1 MKRRAFLRNGL
12 LALGAPAVLP
22 SGARADAFLTLRQRR
37 QSGDSIRLSSNEN
50 PLGIPPASKEAIV
63 GGMGEANRYPGA
75 SRRALQQAVADRHG
89 IPTNGIVLGNGSTEV
104 LQMGV
109 QARLDPQLRL
119 VAPAPT
125 FEDVFEYSEPHP
137 WIDLKPVPLLSDH
150 AHDLTAMEEATKGAP
165 GPVLVYV
172 CNPNNPTG
180 SLTSVDDVETWISR
194 APENVHF
201 LVDEAYFEFVDSSSY
216 RSLDRLAL
224 ENPNVVV
231 ARTFSKVYGMAG
243 MRLGYGITHPE
254 TARALQAFAAGTNC
268 NHLALVAGLAALADE
283 EWIGKSVGANLQ
295 SRQVT
300 YAVLDELDL
309 EYLPSHT
316 NFVMHRISGDLRQ
329 YINRMG
335 EAGIRVGRPFP
346 PMLDFNRLSFGLP
359 EEMERHAETLRDF
372 RRKGWI

>member
-22 SGARADAFLTLRQRR
+22 FDARADVLLTPRQRR
-37 QSGDSIRLSSNEN
+37 QSGDPIRLSSNEN
-50 PLGIPPASKEAIV
+50 SLGIPPASRDAIM
-63 GGMGEANRYPGA
+63 GGMDQANRYPGA
-75 SRRALQQAVADRHG
+75 SRRALTEAVAERHG
-89 IPTNGIVLGNGSTEV
+89 IPTNGIVLGNGSTEI

-137 WIDLKPVPLLSDH
+137 WIDLKPVPLLPDY
-150 AHDLTAMEEATKGAP
+150 AHDLTGMEEATGGAP

-180 SLTSVDDVETWISR
+180 SLTSVDDVEAWIRR

-201 LVDEAYFEFVDSSSY
+201 LVDEAYFEFVDSSVY
-216 RSLDRLAL
+216 RSLDKLAL

-243 MRLGYGITHPE
+243 LRLGYGIAHPE

-268 NHLALVAGLAALADE
+268 NQLALVAGLAALGDE
-283 EWIGKSVGANLQ
+283 QWVDKSVAANLN
-295 SRQVT
+295 SRQIA
-300 YAVLDELDL
+300 YEVLEELGL

-316 NFVMHRISGDLRQ
+316 NFVMHRISGELRQ
-329 YINRMG
+329 YIDRMA

-346 PMLDFNRLSFGLP
+346 PMLDYNRCSFGLP
-359 EEMERHAETLRDF
+359 EEMERWAETLRTF
-372 RRKGWI
+372 RQRGWV

>member
-12 LALGAPAVLP
+12 MALGAPAVLP
-22 SGARADAFLTLRQRR
+22 ATARADVFLTPRQRR
-37 QSGDSIRLSSNEN
+37 QSDDPIRLSSNEN
-50 PLGIPPASKEAIV
+50 PLGIPPGSREAII
-63 GGMGEANRYPGA
+63 GGIEDGNRYPGN
-75 SRRALQQAVADRHG
+75 SRRALQEAVAQGHG
-89 IPTNGIVLGNGSTEV
+89 VPSNAIVLGNGSTEI

-109 QARLDPQLRL
+109 QAKLHPELRL

-137 WIDLKPVPLLSDH
+137 WIDLKPIPLLPDY
-150 AHDLTAMEEATKGAP
+150 AHDLSAMEEATKGAP

-180 SLTSVDDVETWISR
+180 SLTPVGDVESWIRR

-201 LVDEAYFEFVDSSSY
+201 LVDEAYFEFVDSGSY
-216 RSLDRLAL
+216 RSLDQLAV

-243 MRLGYGITHPE
+243 IRLGYGIAHPE
-254 TARALQAFAAGTNC
+254 TARVLQAFAAGTNC
-268 NHLALVAGLAALADE
+268 NHLALVAGLAALNDG
-283 EWIGKSVGANLQ
+283 EWVAKSVGANLE

-300 YAVLDELDL
+300 YAVLEELGL

-329 YINRMG
+329 YINRMR

-346 PMLDFNRLSFGLP
+346 PMLEFNRLSLGLP
-359 EEMERHAETLRDF
+359 EEMERHADTLRDF
-372 RRKGWI
+372 RRRGWI

>member
-1 MKRRAFLRNGL
+1 MRRRAFLRNGL

-22 SGARADAFLTLRQRR
+22 HAARADAFLTPRQRR

-50 PLGIPPASKEAIV
+50 PLGIPPGAKEAIV
-63 GGMGEANRYPGA
+63 GGMGDANRYPGG
-75 SRRALQQAVADRHG
+75 SRRALTEAVAERHG
-89 IPTNGIVLGNGSTEV
+89 IPTNGIVLGNGSTEI

-137 WIDLKPVPLLSDH
+137 WVDLHPVPLLPDY
-150 AHDLTAMEEATKGAP
+150 AHDLTAMEEATKRAP
-165 GPVLVYV
+165 GPVLVYI

-180 SLTSVDDVETWISR
+180 SLTSVDDVEGWIRR
-194 APENVHF
+194 APDNVHF
-201 LVDEAYFEFVDSSSY
+201 LVDEAYFEFVDSGSY
-216 RSLDRLAL
+216 RSLDQLAL

-243 MRLGYGITHPE
+243 LRLGYGIAHPE

-268 NHLALVAGLAALADE
+268 NHLALVAGRAALADG
-283 EWIGKSVGANLQ
+283 EWIGKSVAANLK
-295 SRQVT
+295 SRQIA
-300 YAVLDELDL
+300 YQVLDELGL

-316 NFVMHRISGDLRQ
+316 NFVMHRISGDLGQ
-329 YINRMG
+329 YISRMA
-335 EAGIRVGRPFP
+335 EAGIRVGRQFP
-346 PMLDFNRLSFGLP
+346 PMLEFNRCSFGLA
-359 EEMERHAETLRDF
+359 EEMQRHAETLRDF
-372 RRKGWI
+372 RRKGWV